1 MNRNAITAA
10 VARAV
15 MQQQW
20 AANDDYFSLAAI
32 AQAEQARLEIEQMR
46 MGRVLSGAAS
56 HRKIDS

>member
-1 MNRNAITAA
+1 MNRNALTAA

-46 MGRVLSGAAS
+46 MGRVLSGHATMG
-56 HRKIDS
+56 KTEG